1 MKKKLYLYLAGGL
14 GNQLFQYSAARNIA
28 LKNKA
33 SLIIDKS
40 TGFID
45 DFRFKRQFSLNIK
58 KKKYV

>member
-45 DFRFKRQFSLNIK
+45 DFRF
-58 KKKYV
+58 